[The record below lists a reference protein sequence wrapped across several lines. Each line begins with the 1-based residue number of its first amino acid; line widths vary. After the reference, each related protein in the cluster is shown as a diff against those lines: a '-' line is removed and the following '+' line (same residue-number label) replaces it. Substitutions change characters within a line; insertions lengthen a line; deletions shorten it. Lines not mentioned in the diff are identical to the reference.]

1 MNYTEFGDAD
11 VSGLGPT
18 LITVDNN
25 PAPGI
30 ITLGG
35 GRTVAFLESNEGII
49 YVWDGDSAIKLTVE
63 ESIGLSTKYLLQAIT
78 QDAAEFAALVD
89 D

>member
-18 LITVDNN
+18 EITVDNN
-25 PAPGI
+25 PAPGL

-35 GRTVAFLESNEGII
+35 GRTVAYLESNQGIL
-49 YVWDGDSAIKLTVE
+49 YVWDGDSAIKLEVE
-63 ESIGLSTKYLLQAIT
+63 ESIGLQTKYRLVAIT
-78 QDAAEFAALVD
+78 QDATEFAALVD